1 MNLKDAMKLNSG
13 IEKNTSFLLEE
24 NAKSKQLQILSRAMS
39 NVSSFIDN
47 IEWSLKE
54 LGCDKQKHLHQLG
67 AVVSPDSSQFG
78 SLSKEEKMM
87 IKEKLKNFYLGK
99 LDFIAETV
107 KEMFDEKEEEK
118 EPEEEDFEK
127 PVVAVYKASYNDGED

>member
-1 MNLKDAMKLNSG
+1 MNLKDTMKLNSG
-13 IEKNTSFLLEE
+13 VAKDTSFLLEE

-39 NVSSFIDN
+39 NVASFIDN

-54 LGCDKQKHLHQLG
+54 LGCDKQKHFHQLG
-67 AVVSPDSSQFG
+67 AAVSSDSTPYG
-78 SLSKEEKMM
+78 SLSKEEKAA

-107 KEMFDEKEEEK
+107 KEMFSEEEEK
-118 EPEEEDFEK
+118 EPEDEEGFEK